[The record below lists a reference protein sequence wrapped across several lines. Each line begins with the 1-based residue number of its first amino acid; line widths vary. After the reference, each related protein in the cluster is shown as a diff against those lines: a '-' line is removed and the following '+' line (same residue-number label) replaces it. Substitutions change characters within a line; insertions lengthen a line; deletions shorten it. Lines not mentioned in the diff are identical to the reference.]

1 MKVFF
6 IAQYKYLHYQPYLRL
21 IKELR
26 CKGIRGYFVN
36 LKNMNF
42 VTKYD
47 EEKYNKSLFRKDGVP
62 FKEVELFANEFSNS
76 TTLSRFLLPYL
87 LKKRKL
93 AAIRFLQISL
103 SRLKLYGFF
112 FVQRPKLVVIGSDL
126 GGVYIR
132 IIQDCCRKLKIKV
145 LILNTHPNRPNM
157 KDAEYSIP
165 PRRLKLIRKFNLE
178 KTLYFPKRTIGSYL
192 LDSAVAVPGEVVKGH
207 LVEQGINPDRI
218 FITGNP
224 VHDGLYELVANN
236 EVDIAKEE
244 AHHGQDASK
253 KLIVYFS
260 SLAHEKYDVDY
271 LKSVNGLIKKEWGN
285 SGTRLIIKFH
295 PREDDQS
302 KQLYV
307 KTFGTKHVKYEAN
320 EFDSMAL
327 LAMADIV
334 ITDTGSSI
342 LPQAMLLR
350 KRCLVLNLMKDSTP
364 YKIPDDFLASD
375 NDELLDKFRRMLKE
389 EDNHDLEMLDAV
401 VKENFYLFDGKSS
414 ERCAELIAELG
425 SNKGFKWPF

>member
-6 IAQYKYLHYQPYLRL
+6 IAQYKYLHYQPYLRV

-26 CKGIRGYFVN
+26 RKGIRGYFVN

-47 EEKYNKSLFRKDGVP
+47 EEKYNKSLFIHDGVP

-76 TTLSRFLLPYL
+76 FLLHRFFLPYL

-103 SRLKLYGFF
+103 SRWKLYGFF
-112 FVQRPKLVVIGSDL
+112 FVQRPKLIVIGSDL

-132 IIQDCCRKLKIKV
+132 IIQDCCRKLNIKV

-165 PRRLKLIRKFNLE
+165 TRRLQLIRKFNLE

-192 LDSAVAVPGEVVKGH
+192 PNSAVAVPGKVVKEH
-207 LVEQGINPDRI
+207 LVKQGISPDRI

-224 VHDGLYELVANN
+224 VHDGVYELVANKKIN
-236 EVDIAKEE
+236 ITKEKE
-244 AHHGQDASK
+244 RHGLDVSK

-260 SLAHEKYDVDY
+260 SLANEKYGAEY
-271 LKSVNGLIKKEWGN
+271 LDSLNTLIHKEWEG
-285 SGTRLIIKFH
+285 SGSQLIIKFH
-295 PREDDQS
+295 PREDDES
-302 KQLYV
+302 KQIYV
-307 KTFGTKHVKYEAN
+307 NTFGTQHVKYEAN
-320 EFDSMAL
+320 EFDSIL
-327 LAMADIV
+327 LMAMADIV

-350 KRCLVLNLMKDSTP
+350 KRCLVLNLMKDNTP
-364 YKIPDDFLASD
+364 YKIPDAFLASSE
-375 NDELLDKFRRMLKE
+375 DELLDKFRRLLE
-389 EDNHDLEMLDAV
+389 EDDGPDPELLDSV
-401 VKENFYLFDGKSS
+401 VKENFHLFDGKSS
-414 ERCAELIAELG
+414 ERCAKLIAELG
-425 SNKGFKWPF
+425 LRKGF